1 MTSPP
6 TDGIPPRIRDIVE
19 KVDPGDRS
27 KVLAF
32 DSLLRTADERTGVAV
47 FNDVAIK
54 YREDYLHLLRAEGRD
69 ADREAGRLSLDE
81 VRAHLRRVLP
91 RLVADGVVV
100 LPPEGL
106 ASPDARV
113 AFEQSFWRDHAAER
127 GAIADALMKTGEH
140 SAVIAREQAVR
151 NATFAA
157 GMRAIAEG
165 RRPSLTP
172 LSAARAEAVAASSVL
187 AAEGLVKIYRRR
199 KVVND
204 VALRLQQ
211 GEIVGLLG
219 PNGAGKTT
227 TFYMIVGLIQPLA
240 GRIVL
245 DGEDITAMPMY
256 RRARRGIGY
265 LSQEPSI
272 FRKLTVEENI
282 LAILETLDLT
292 PAQRRDRLERL
303 LDELSIKHLRHSK
316 AYALSGGERRRL
328 EITRALVT
336 QPKFMMLDEPFA
348 GVDPI
353 AVHDIQTIVA
363 GLRHRGIGV
372 LISDH
377 NVEQTLDIVDR
388 AYIMFDG
395 QVKVSGTVRELV
407 FDDTVAEIYLGPTLT
422 ARLRARFSAAEDGE
436 GPPSQ

>member
-1 MTSPP
+1 MTGPP
-6 TDGIPPRIRDIVE
+6 LPLTLVQFINRYAQ
-19 KVDPGDRS
+19 GDRS
-27 KVLAF
+27 AALAIHA
-32 DSLLRTADERTGVAV
+32 LLSTARDGGEVD
-47 FNDVAIK
+47 FNELATR
-54 YREDYLHLLRAEGRD
+54 YREDHLEMLRGEGGDAEHAAEVLGL
-69 ADREAGRLSLDE
+69 GE
-81 VRAHLRRVLP
+81 VRDHLAGTVLP
-91 RLVADGVVV
+91 RLARDGFIV
-100 LPPEGL
+100 LPPHGL
-106 ASPDARV
+106 AAPDAIIRIAEPHWEALRSHCSEMTRAGV
-113 AFEQSFWRDHAAER
+113 ANVLRH
-127 GAIADALMKTGEH
+127 TGEH
-140 SAVIAREQAVR
+140 AAHATPVRGIAVPHDGSTLRAQA
-151 NATFAA
+151 
-157 GMRAIAEG
+157 
-165 RRPSLTP
+165 
-172 LSAARAEAVAASSVL
+172 
-187 AAEGLVKIYRRR
+187 LVKSYRRR
-199 KVVND
+199 RVVND

-227 TFYMIVGLIQPLA
+227 TFYMIVGQIQPQEGHIL
-240 GRIVL
+240 L
-245 DGEDITAMPMY
+245 DDKDITEMPMY
-256 RRARRGIGY
+256 RRARLGIGY

-282 LAILETLDLT
+282 LAILETLPLSN
-292 PAQRRDRLERL
+292 AERHERLESL
-303 LDELSIKHLRHSK
+303 LDELSIKHLRKNK

-353 AVHDIQTIVA
+353 AVHDIQSIVA

-407 FDDTVAEIYLGPTLT
+407 FDETVAKIYLGPTLA
-422 ARLRARFSAAEDGE
+422 ARLRGRFTTAARGE
-436 GPPSQ
+436 SPA